1 MWLTNKELRL
11 CVQWYL
17 RHPDYSKP
25 EGELTF
31 NLLPSSHAVSG
42 GFSEK
47 QVLRQ
52 GEKICIIRL
61 GPGLSG
67 RKGRVQ
73 MGYACVCVCVCV
85 CVGEEDN
92 GLM

>member
-1 MWLTNKELRL
+1 MWLVNKELRL
-11 CVQWYL
+11 CVQWFFK
-17 RHPDYSKP
+17 HPDYSKL

-52 GEKICIIRL
+52 GVLNRIRINIKE
-61 GPGLSG
+61 GPW
-67 RKGRVQ
+67 
-73 MGYACVCVCVCV
+73 
-85 CVGEEDN
+85 N
-92 GLM
+92 